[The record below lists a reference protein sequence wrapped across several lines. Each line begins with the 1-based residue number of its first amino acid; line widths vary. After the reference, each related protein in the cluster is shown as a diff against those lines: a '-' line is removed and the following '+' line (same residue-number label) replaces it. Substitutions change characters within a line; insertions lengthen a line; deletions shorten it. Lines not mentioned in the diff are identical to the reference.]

1 MRTSCYGEIA
11 PGQGSQTQKGVVM
24 DSMDALLNALRSQD
38 GRRMTG
44 RELAVALGLD
54 ERDVRVLLS
63 EARRRGEV
71 KTMGSSP
78 TGATLYIAAGPQ
90 SSERPEPI

>member
-1 MRTSCYGEIA
+1 
-11 PGQGSQTQKGVVM
+11 
-24 DSMDALLNALRSQD
+24 MDALLNGLRSRD

-44 RELAVALGLD
+44 RELAVVLGLD
-54 ERDVRVLLS
+54 EHEVRVLLS

-78 TGATLYIAAGPQ
+78 SSATLYIAAVPQ
-90 SSERPEPI
+90 SPESPEPISGQLGD